1 MSSSMS
7 PTPRLIIIGGGFGG
21 MSAAKALKSWPGQVL
36 VIDKTNHHLFQP
48 LLYQVAT
55 GMLSP
60 RDIAIPIREELRSQK
75 NVTVLMTEVVAID
88 KEKHLI
94 HLASGDVENYDY
106 LIVATGSRHS
116 YFNHPEWEPLAPGLK
131 TVADAFFVREKILL
145 SFEKAE
151 LCKDEKQAESY
162 LNFVI
167 IGGGPTGVEVA
178 GAIAEIAFDALTK
191 EFHRIDLKKTK
202 ILLIEAGPRI
212 LSAYPEKLSSKA
224 KADLARL
231 GIEVKTGVRVLN
243 ILPEGVEVEGG
254 MIPSRCVL
262 WCAGNQASP
271 LLKTLHLEL
280 DRQGRVPVLP
290 DLSLPGHPE
299 IFVIGDAAAC
309 PMKEGSLLPG
319 IAPVASQQG
328 RYVAKLI
335 RKALPSSSRKPF
347 SYFDKGM
354 MATIGKR
361 RAVCKIGPFSLS
373 GWLAWA
379 AWAFVHVAYLVNFRS
394 RLVVMIE
401 WAFYYF
407 KGQKG
412 ARIITG
418 NLDKISKP
426 PSPSSP

>member
-1 MSSSMS
+1 MSSSS
-7 PTPRLIIIGGGFGG
+7 HPSPRLIIIGGGFGG
-21 MSAAKALKSWPGQVL
+21 MSADKALKSWPGQIL
-36 VIDKTNHHLFQP
+36 LIDKTNHHLFQP

-75 NVTVLMTEVVAID
+75 NVTVLMTEVLAID
-88 KEKHLI
+88 KEKQTI
-94 HLASGDVENYDY
+94 HLASGDTERYDY
-106 LIVATGSRHS
+106 LIIATGSRHS

-131 TVADAFFVREKILL
+131 TIADSFFVREKILL

-151 LCKDEKQAESY
+151 LCREEKQAEGY

-178 GAIAEIAFDALTK
+178 GAIAEIAFEALTK
-191 EFHRIDLKKTK
+191 EFHRVDLKKTK

-212 LSAYPEKLSSKA
+212 LSAYPEKLSA
-224 KADLARL
+224 KAQADLERL
-231 GIEVKTGVRVLN
+231 GVQVKTGVRVLN
-243 ILPEGVEVEGG
+243 ILPEGIEVEGG
-254 MIPSRCVL
+254 FIPSRCVL

-271 LLKTLHLEL
+271 LLKTLEIEL

-299 IFVIGDAAAC
+299 VFGIGDAAAYLT
-309 PMKEGSLLPG
+309 KDGSFLPG
-319 IAPVASQQG
+319 IAPVANQQG
-328 RYVAKLI
+328 RYVAQLI
-335 RKALPSSSRKPF
+335 YKSTSPAARKPF
-347 SYFDKGM
+347 RYLDKGM

-379 AWAFVHVAYLVNFRS
+379 AWAFVHIAYLVNFRS
-394 RLVVMIE
+394 RLVVLIE
-401 WAFYYF
+401 WAFYYV

-418 NLDKISKP
+418 NLDKIARQRSF
-426 PSPSSP
+426 PSS